1 MNNHYPYVNAIL
13 RSIENKI
20 FDKSKWQKLAKTDK
34 NSFFKTLTELGYGKS
49 ESAGTLEELID
60 QELLGVKALIDE
72 LTPQKNYTDLFF
84 FQSDAINIRYF
95 FKQKYFGITHFDVYV
110 PLGTIPKETLKKAIL
125 EGDYNGL
132 DKPVRKLMQAIEK
145 NVQGITNP
153 RIFSTVID
161 QTIFDYIFD
170 QFNLLTSPALKT
182 YFQTYIDSA
191 NLLTFL
197 RSRELKWDQ
206 NTCKEMLLTHG
217 GIELSRFL
225 ESYSLPLEKLSK
237 LWETEYNGQIS
248 RIIKAYNEHQNLD
261 MTHNALDKLMLEEI
275 RRFKYD
281 AFDIG
286 PVIYYYLLKVA
297 EAKNIRMIYA
307 QAGNEQVDMSQMLE
321 Y

>member
-34 NSFFKTLTELGYGKS
+34 PLFFKTLAELGYGKS
-49 ESAGTLEELID
+49 DSASYVEELID
-60 QELLGVKALIDE
+60 QELLSVKAMIDE
-72 LTPQKNYTDLFF
+72 LTPQKHHTDLFF

-95 FKQKYFGITHFDVYV
+95 FKQKFFGITHFDVYV
-110 PLGTIPKETLKKAIL
+110 PLGTISKETLKKAIL
-125 EGDYNGL
+125 AGEYSGL
-132 DKPVRKLMQAIEK
+132 EKPLRKLIPTIEK

-153 RIFSTVID
+153 RVFSTVID